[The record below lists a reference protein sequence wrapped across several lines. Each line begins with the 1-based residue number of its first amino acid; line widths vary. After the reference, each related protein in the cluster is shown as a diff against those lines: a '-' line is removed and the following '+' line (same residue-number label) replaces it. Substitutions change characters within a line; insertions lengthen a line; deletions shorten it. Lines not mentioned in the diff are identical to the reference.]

1 MKEIITDLEKLNDRC
16 DEIDTRKENNEMREI
31 ILALK
36 DTLRNNKDGVG
47 LAAPQI
53 GYNKRIFVINFN
65 GDLRTFINPII
76 TQAKGLTLSREGCLS
91 LPGKTFIRP
100 RNTEINVLYQTPLG
114 KSESRKLVGLAANVF
129 QHELDHL
136 DGITLVDIG
145 LEIDEAFDK
154 ATEEEKAQIIEMYM
168 DSLDI
173 KKKAADTEI
182 QNSDE
187 LKQTNAAIDFMAKLQ
202 TGKIELDDSI
212 TKTKPA
218 DDIDNK

>member
-114 KSESRKLVGLAANVF
+114 KSESRKFVGLAANVF